1 MNYQDLQEAKASY
14 RLKATQE
21 QRKPFHKIR
30 EEFISYFTPLKIKT
44 MKIEEYVIG
53 RGSKTNNFCY
63 GIERSLDP
71 LGRILGATSM
81 KFGVYYSEKEG
92 RYIFAKKYGSNYKEA
107 FTKVKNCILDL
118 LNAGKNEDYDRII
131 SNPLST
137 MLKGKILSTYYPD
150 LYLNIFSE
158 EHLNHYL
165 VALDLDTEKLMAKD
179 PIYKRKALIDFKNK
193 DKDMKK
199 WSLDIFSHFLCFEY
213 PRAPKDETTPS
224 DQDDV
229 DYEFPSADSYEYVNM
244 EISIGGSSKTK
255 ADYTRNTSSPNYEKE
270 AKKCKKLGDRGEK
283 IVMKAEMD
291 RVMKELQLS
300 DKLAAKKVIWKSRE
314 SDSYGFD
321 ILSVNP
327 DGSPRYIEVKA
338 TQNKVGDMNFYY
350 TLNELETAKQY
361 GKQYY
366 IYIVYDILSKRPKIW
381 RIRNP
386 FLKKELIIKPIQ
398 FKVEV
403 KIK

>member
-14 RLKATQE
+14 RLKAIQQ

-30 EEFISYFTPLKIKT
+30 EEFISYFTLHKIKS
-44 MKIEEYVIG
+44 MKIDEYVIG
-53 RGSKTNNFCY
+53 KGSKTNNFCY

-71 LGRILGATSM
+71 LGRILGSTSM
-81 KFGVYYSEKEG
+81 KFGVYYSERDGK
-92 RYIFAKKYGSNYKEA
+92 YIFAKKYGNNYKEA
-107 FTKVKNCILDL
+107 FIRVKNCILDL
-118 LNAGKNEDYDRII
+118 LNAGKYEDYDRII
-131 SNPLST
+131 SNPLSI

-165 VALDLDTEKLMAKD
+165 IALDLDTKELMAND

-199 WSLDIFSHFLCFEY
+199 WSLDLFSYFLCFEY
-213 PRAPKDETTPS
+213 PRAPKDEATSS
-224 DQDDV
+224 DQEDV
-229 DYEFPSADSYEYVNM
+229 NYEFPTTDSYEYVDL
-244 EISIGGSSKTK
+244 EISIEDPSKTS
-255 ADYTRNTSSPNYEKE
+255 ADYSRNTSTPNYEKE
-270 AKKCKKLGDRGEK
+270 AKKYKMLGDRGEK
-283 IVMKAEMD
+283 IVMMAEMD
-291 RVMKELQLS
+291 RVRQELRLS
-300 DKLAAKKVIWKSRE
+300 EKLAAKKVIWKSRE

-321 ILSVNP
+321 ILSVNQ

-361 GKQYY
+361 DKQYY

-381 RIRNP
+381 RIQNP
-386 FLKKELIIKPIQ
+386 FLKEELNIKPIQ

-403 KIK
+403 RIK